1 MCRSKLPR
9 KGAAPS
15 GLPGECASAVE
26 EDSDSDADGEEDDDP
41 LPFGH
46 QMAMRHHSLSSE
58 TQFTSVRLSS
68 QFRLSSRDG
77 EVRPALRHSTYPP
90 AGLGRHGHETGEAQ
104 VSTHHGGDVD
114 GRNDALDSQGRGYP
128 LPQEEDG
135 EEDSGSEGLAF
146 GHRRAL
152 TRREQQAAEL
162 QAGQAAPKSEAGE
175 GGRFRQLLRRHT
187 SWLQPNRPS

>member
-9 KGAAPS
+9 KGGAPS

-46 QMAMRHHSLSSE
+46 QMAMRHHSLSS
-58 TQFTSVRLSS
+58 
-68 QFRLSSRDG
+68 RDG

-90 AGLGRHGHETGEAQ
+90 ARLGRHGHETEEAQ
-104 VSTHHGGDVD
+104 VSAHHGGDVD

-128 LPQEEDG
+128 LPQPQEEDG